1 MIEAKDL
8 IDISVTWCPGETLIY
23 PGDPAPEYG
32 MIWELDK
39 GGIANVGYLRTGN
52 HYATHVDAPWHF
64 TNSGKKMHEVSLDH
78 WIGPAAVLDCTDEPV
93 CVSSDT
99 LRRFDLTG
107 VERVL
112 FKTMNSVDYYLR
124 EGFYEKLLLSGQE
137 RRCEYLVRETR
148 QNGGDRLHHRRSLY
162 VRRISRPPHI
172 AGKWGADHEC
182 IDLRDV
188 EPRRISTAVFP
199 AEAED
204 TDGGAGKGVL
214 DQALEPLRD
223 GGTRRTSMPRFIQAK
238 PYGGRQGKGNELLG
252 GI

>member
-39 GGIANVGYLRTGN
+39 GGIANVGYLRTGI

-64 TNSGKKMHEVSLDH
+64 TNSGKKMHEVNLDH

-112 FKTMNSVDYYLR
+112 FKTMNSVDYYHR
-124 EGFYEKLLLSGQE
+124 EGFYEKFIYLDKSA
-137 RRCEYLVRETR
+137 CEYLVRETPVKTVGIDYITVDPYMCDGFPAHHTLLE
-148 QNGGDRLHHRRSLY
+148 NGVL
-162 VRRISRPPHI
+162 II
-172 AGKWGADHEC
+172 EC

-188 EPRRISTAVFP
+188 EPGEYQLLCFP
-199 AEAED
+199 LKLKN
-204 TDGGAGKGVL
+204 TDGAPARAFLIK
-214 DQALEPLRD
+214 R
-223 GGTRRTSMPRFIQAK
+223 
-238 PYGGRQGKGNELLG
+238 
-252 GI
+252 

>member
-8 IDISVTWCPGETLIY
+8 FDICVTWCTGEMLIY

-39 GGIANVGYLRTGN
+39 GGIANVGYLRTGI

-112 FKTMNSVDYYLR
+112 FKTMNSVDYYHR
-124 EGFYEKLLLSGQE
+124 EGFYEKFIYLDKSA
-137 RRCEYLVRETR
+137 CEYLVRETPVKTVGIDYITVDPYMCDGFPAHHTLLE
-148 QNGGDRLHHRRSLY
+148 NGVL
-162 VRRISRPPHI
+162 II
-172 AGKWGADHEC
+172 EC

-188 EPRRISTAVFP
+188 EPENINCCVSR
-199 AEAED
+199 
-204 TDGGAGKGVL
+204 
-214 DQALEPLRD
+214 
-223 GGTRRTSMPRFIQAK
+223 
-238 PYGGRQGKGNELLG
+238 
-252 GI
+252 